1 MNRKRHDYFMSFI
14 NTRSMQM
21 RVHEMWRKSFVE
33 FLSEKMR

>member
-1 MNRKRHDYFMSFI
+1 MNRKRHGYFMSFI